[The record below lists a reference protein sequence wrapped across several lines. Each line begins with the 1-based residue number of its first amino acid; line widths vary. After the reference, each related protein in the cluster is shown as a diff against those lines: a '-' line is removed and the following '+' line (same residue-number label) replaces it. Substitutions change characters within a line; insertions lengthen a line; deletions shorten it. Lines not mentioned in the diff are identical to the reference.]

1 MRSDDEDGVAAWPI
15 GTLRDWWEEL
25 GPAAARVTA
34 EPEAT
39 ALKTAQLPG
48 EFALVREEG
57 FQRNLSFSYAFAFSF
72 AFGWGVFNSGFGARL
87 AEAHN
92 RSSSYRRS
100 TDCGALKTTAAA
112 IGVFAGRIQGT
123 TGSLARQGNE
133 TSIRNEYEYGE
144 AENGSELGNLH
155 DGELVRFGMAG
166 ENIWSQSSAI

>member
-1 MRSDDEDGVAAWPI
+1 MADWHTSRLVERI
-15 GTLRDWWEEL
+15 GTCS
-25 GPAAARVTA
+25 GPSHSGAPSNSAQNRTAARRVCIGSGRRVSA
-34 EPEAT
+34 ES
-39 ALKTAQLPG
+39 
-48 EFALVREEG
+48 
-57 FQRNLSFSYAFAFSF
+57 SFSYAFAFSF